1 MKEQRFKRIIGIS
14 GSPRKGGNTDLLL
27 DEALKAARS
36 KGAKTKKIILS
47 ELNFSPCMECENI
60 RKDGVCI
67 LKDDLRMLYSEIE
80 NSDGI
85 ILASPI
91 FFGSVSAQTK
101 MMIDRFQCLW
111 LAKNIFVSPAKPLA
125 THGKTC
131 KPQKRKVGAFIC
143 VEASTRKDF
152 FENAKSIV
160 KNFFATIDASYEEE
174 LLCSGVDKKG
184 AVKRNKGCLGKAFK
198 IGENIVCP
206 RKKAG
211 WLPKQGVV

>member
-1 MKEQRFKRIIGIS
+1 MKEQEFKRVIGIS
-14 GSPRKGGNTDLLL
+14 GSPRKCGNTDLLL

-36 KGAKTKKIILS
+36 KGAKTKKVILS
-47 ELNFSPCMECENI
+47 ELIFSPCMECENI

-111 LAKNIFVSPAKPLA
+111 LAKNIF
-125 THGKTC
+125 KTC

-143 VEASTRKDF
+143 IEASTRKNF

-160 KNFFATIDASYEEE
+160 KNFFATIGASYEKE

-184 AVKRNKGCLGKAFK
+184 AVKKNKGCLSKAFE
-198 IGENIVCP
+198 IGENIACP
-206 RKKAG
+206 R
-211 WLPKQGVV
+211 PKGRRASKTGSGIGKG